1 MEYKIIDLIIALI
14 RNVSVF
20 MILAYL
26 LTRIPAFGDVLN
38 RRFSGKNRVF
48 LVLVFGLMSI
58 YGTMTGIEI
67 FGGVANFR
75 DLGPAVAGLLAGP
88 VVGAAAG
95 LIGGIYRY
103 PLGGIT
109 ALPCA
114 LAPILAGFAGGLLFL
129 LKRGRKIRVW
139 EATLLMVVMEITHIG
154 MALAISGTGRE
165 VVALVSAAL
174 LPMIAANGGGMAV
187 FVFMLDNLARERHNE
202 AAKYRIDSE
211 LRIAREIQMS
221 MVPKPK
227 PSRPGD
233 PDGDIYAVMKPA
245 KEVGGDLYNFFPI
258 DADRIFF
265 VIGDVAGKGVPASLY
280 MAITQ
285 KLIRAETREGEGN
298 PAGLLFRLNNE
309 LCDGNETL
317 TFVTLFLGFFD
328 RRTGKVV
335 FSNAGHNP
343 PYLVRPGGATMLEVL
358 PAMAVGVQE
367 EIPYEN
373 HSVQLQA
380 GDTLFLYT
388 DGVTEA
394 MDAGE
399 NLYSDDRL
407 QATLSRLHHLQ
418 PEAMCGEILA
428 DVGRFVGQNEQSD
441 DITMLAVRFDGREP
455 PGGGVTPMN
464 PFSAKEGS

>member
-1 MEYKIIDLIIALI
+1 MNYKIIDLIIALI
-14 RNVSVF
+14 RNVSVI

-26 LTRIPAFGDVLN
+26 LTRIPVFGDVLN
-38 RRFSGKNRVF
+38 RRFTGENRFF
-48 LVLVFGLMSI
+48 LALVFGIASI
-58 YGTMTGIEI
+58 YGTMAGIEI
-67 FGGVANFR
+67 FGGMANFR

-88 VVGAAAG
+88 LVGTVAG
-95 LIGGIYRY
+95 LIGGMYRY

-129 LKRGRKIRVW
+129 FKRGGEIRVW
-139 EATLLMVVMEITHIG
+139 EAALLMVVMELFHVGI
-154 MALAISGTGRE
+154 ALAISGTGKE
-165 VVALVSAAL
+165 VLSIIRAAT
-174 LPMIAANGGGMAV
+174 LPMIVANGVGIAV
-187 FVFMLDNLARERHNE
+187 FVFMIDNLARERRNE
-202 AAKYRIDSE
+202 AAKHRIDSE

-221 MVPKPK
+221 MVPRSQ
-227 PSRPGD
+227 PSHAEHPTA
-233 PDGDIYAVMKPA
+233 DIHAFMKPA

-258 DADRIFF
+258 DVDRLCF

-285 KLIRAETREGEGN
+285 KLIRAETRDGEGN
-298 PAGLLFRLNNE
+298 PAGLLARLNNE

-328 RRTGKVV
+328 RRTGEVL

-343 PYLVRPGGATMLEVL
+343 PYLVRPAGSAMLEVA

-367 EIPYEN
+367 DIPYAN
-373 HSVQLQA
+373 QSLQLQP
-380 GDTLFLYT
+380 GETLFLYT

-399 NLYSDDRL
+399 KLYSDDRL
-407 QATLSRLHHLQ
+407 RAALSRLQHLQ
-418 PEAMCGEILA
+418 PEAMCREILA
-428 DVGRFVGQNEQSD
+428 DIARFVGSSEQSD
-441 DITMLAVRFDGREP
+441 DITMLALRFNGREP
-455 PGGGVTPMN
+455 PQGVALP
-464 PFSAKEGS
+464 